1 MATLGAAKLTLL
13 DVAKR
18 SDPNGKIS
26 AIAEVLTQ
34 QNEILE
40 DMPWIECNDGS
51 GHKTTIRAGLPS
63 ATWRMLNY
71 GVQPSKSITTQ
82 VKDACGMLETYS
94 QIDKALADLNGNT
107 AEFRMSEDAPFMESM
122 NQTLAQTIFYGD
134 VNVSPEK
141 FGGLAPRYS
150 SLAAASGA
158 NIIAGGGSGS
168 TNTSV
173 WLVVW
178 GPNTV
183 HGIYPK
189 GSKAGLQHND
199 LGEQTLTDAGGG
211 MYQGYRTHYKF
222 DAGITVRDWRY
233 VVRIANIDVAAL
245 TKTGAT
251 GADLIDLMVQA
262 IEKIDNLNL
271 GKPVF
276 YCNKTIRSFL
286 RRQIT
291 NKANVHLNLED
302 VAGKMVLTF
311 DGIPVKRCD
320 QILST
325 EATVS

>member
-141 FGGLAPRYS
+141 FGGLSPRYS
-150 SLAAASGA
+150 SLAAASGS
-158 NIIAGGGSGS
+158 NIISGGGSGS

-199 LGEQTLTDAGGG
+199 LGEQTLTDASGG

-233 VVRIANIDVAAL
+233 VVRIANVDVATL
-245 TKTGAT
+245 TKNAAT

-262 IEKIDNLNL
+262 IEKIDNLGL

-291 NKANVHLNLED
+291 NKSNVHLNLED
-302 VAGKMVLTF
+302 IAGKKVLTF